1 MFFIFYIYYR
11 SQAFW
16 RACPK
21 VNRPKAASNHDY
33 RRMNGFDSRCSAYG
47 VILAVLGEIRFPDA
61 EGKISLE
68 YPEGYTPRRK
78 A

>member
-1 MFFIFYIYYR
+1 
-11 SQAFW
+11 
-16 RACPK
+16 
-21 VNRPKAASNHDY
+21 
-33 RRMNGFDSRCSAYG
+33 MNGFDSRCSAYG
-47 VILAVLGEIRFPDA
+47 VALAVLGEIRFPDA